1 MAVAKTTTCV
11 LDGGAVLF
19 PLVFVGFAAPP
30 PSFSFSFFF
39 LSYSCSRK
47 RQRVCVCVCVCV
59 CLCASENGFL

>member
-39 LSYSCSRK
+39 SLIPVAGKGS
-47 RQRVCVCVCVCV
+47 VCVCVCV